1 MFGSETGKLTWHR
14 HPSHRRLSLDVWG
27 YDRCLGAKAAWQALW
42 TRQQLISIWFT
53 CLSPIVSIEITHYR
67 TKVYTYVCMCMCWK
81 KIMYNYNYVLMISST
96 VHVGFTDVRHFM
108 TLAKQSSTWRAS
120 TLTVPYMYCWFI
132 ERTVEWCMCLSLLDD
147 ENGCNRYIS
156 YCSSDIYM
164 VLSLYIE

>member
-53 CLSPIVSIEITHYR
+53 CLSPLVSIEITHYR

-81 KIMYNYNYVLMISST
+81 KKPCITITMFWWFHLQY
-96 VHVGFTDVRHFM
+96 
-108 TLAKQSSTWRAS
+108 TLALLTYGISWHWQSSQAHDVLRHWPFHTCTVDLLNGQWSDVCVCPCSMMKMVAIDMYRTAPPIFTWS
-120 TLTVPYMYCWFI
+120 S
-132 ERTVEWCMCLSLLDD
+132 LS
-147 ENGCNRYIS
+147 I
-156 YCSSDIYM
+156 
-164 VLSLYIE
+164 